1 MYSLLRQTLAT
12 SVTIKADSIT
22 KASASQMLR
31 IMQAL
36 SSEAQ
41 EAGVAD
47 MSLDEINAEIDAA
60 RNGK

>member
-1 MYSLLRQTLAT
+1 MGKKQFNIKVPDVPT
-12 SVTIKADSIT
+12 SVSIT

-36 SSEAQ
+36 SAEAQ
-41 EAGVAD
+41 EAGVAN

-60 RNGK
+60 RKGK